1 MVVGGGCPSCS
12 NRLAC
17 IVAQQELELGD
28 GMTLSADAQEMA
40 VSNANI
46 DMYATAHGCD
56 AKTGP
61 TSLGPVRA
69 WTWANCDPG
78 FAHSYYLGA
87 GAHADRWDDPT
98 ALMHMV
104 AEIKSI
110 EQ

>member
-1 MVVGGGCPSCS
+1 M
-12 NRLAC
+12 
-17 IVAQQELELGD
+17 
-28 GMTLSADAQEMA
+28 
-40 VSNANI
+40 
-46 DMYATAHGCD
+46 
-56 AKTGP
+56 GP

-69 WTWANCDPG
+69 WNWANCDPG